1 MFKLSTGRIHKCR
14 QGLTLV
20 EITIAVAI
28 LILALVPLTQMSSGD
43 AATAI
48 ETEKIQMAERIL
60 ESVKSELMAMPFRKF
75 YERAEAEGA
84 DKEFAGPFQL
94 SDGFYPISLNEVLK
108 IQQKHKDFAV
118 VGSWSFLARDG
129 KLDRTMVQTDISC
142 SFSRAGG
149 PQVIRNKS
157 FLIVRP

>member
-1 MFKLSTGRIHKCR
+1 MLNLSTDRIHLYR

-20 EITIAVAI
+20 EITIAIAI

-43 AATAI
+43 ATTAI

-60 ESVKSELMAMPFRKF
+60 ESVKSELMAMPFKKF

-84 DKEFAGPFQL
+84 DKDFAGPFQL

-149 PQVIRNKS
+149 PQVVRNKS

>member
-1 MFKLSTGRIHKCR
+1 MLNLSPDMISHYRR
-14 QGLTLV
+14 GLTLV
-20 EITIAVAI
+20 EITIAIAI
-28 LILALVPLTQMSSGD
+28 LVLALVPLTQISSGD

-48 ETEKIQMAERIL
+48 ETEKIQMAEKIL
-60 ESVKSELMAMPFRKF
+60 ESVKSELMAMPFKKF

-149 PQVIRNKS
+149 PQVVRNKS